1 MQITHLPALVLTVK
15 RVEQI
20 DVGLKL
26 LQKAKKLVETN
37 RAHAGAVKNI
47 NAATGINCFLMRP
60 TTKKSN
66 VLPWIITSERRLAD
80 GFILNS
86 W

>member
-26 LQKAKKLVETN
+26 PQKAKKLVETN
-37 RAHAGAVKNI
+37 RAHVGAVKSI
-47 NAATGINCFLMRP
+47 NAATGINCFFDAAY
-60 TTKKSN
+60 N
-66 VLPWIITSERRLAD
+66 
-80 GFILNS
+80 
-86 W
+86 